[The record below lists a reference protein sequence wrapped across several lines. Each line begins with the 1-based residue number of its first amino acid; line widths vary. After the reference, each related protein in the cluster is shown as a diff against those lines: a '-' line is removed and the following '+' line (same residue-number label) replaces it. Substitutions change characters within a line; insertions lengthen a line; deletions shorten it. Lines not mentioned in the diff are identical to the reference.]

1 MRRQLQMLP
10 LITKERLHQI
20 HYDLAG
26 KTVIVTGGTA
36 GIGKSTAEYL
46 LRQGCQVAIAGRR
59 SNADDI
65 AKELEASV
73 FPEKADTRRCIG
85 IAGDICDANARK
97 QLVEQTLATFGK
109 IDALVNSAG
118 IALLDKAE
126 DVREEDWDAV
136 LSVDLKASFFM
147 AQEVGRYMISAKVPG
162 SIVSITSQ
170 AGIVALERHAAYCA
184 AKAGLTAMT
193 QVLALEWGK
202 YGIRVNAVA
211 PTIVL
216 TELGHAVWDGPVG
229 DAFKQNMP
237 SKRFAEPEEIAAVIA
252 FLISDASGMITGH
265 NLVVD
270 GGFTIQ

>member
-1 MRRQLQMLP
+1 MLP

-65 AKELEASV
+65 AKELEASA
-73 FPEKADTRRCIG
+73 FPEKSDVRRCIG

>member
-1 MRRQLQMLP
+1 MLP
-10 LITKERLHQI
+10 IITKEQLDHI
-20 HYDLAG
+20 HYHLAG

-46 LRQGCQVAIAGRR
+46 LRQGCQVVIAGRR
-59 SNADDI
+59 SNADEI
-65 AKELEASV
+65 AQELEASV
-73 FPEKADTRRCIG
+73 LTEKADKRRCIG
-85 IAGDICDANARK
+85 IAGDICDSAYRR
-97 QLVEQTLATFGK
+97 QLVEQTLAAFGK

-126 DVREEDWDAV
+126 DVKEEDWDAV

-147 AQEVGRYMISAKVPG
+147 AQEVGRYMIAAEKTG
-162 SIVSITSQ
+162 SIVNITSQ
-170 AGIVALERHAAYCA
+170 AGIVALERHVAYCA

-193 QVLALEWGK
+193 QVLALEWGR
-202 YGIRVNAVA
+202 YGIRINAVA

-216 TELGHAVWDGPVG
+216 TELGHAAWDGPVG

-252 FLISDASGMITGH
+252 FLLSDASGMITGH
-265 NLVVD
+265 SLVVD

>member
-1 MRRQLQMLP
+1 MLP

-46 LRQGCQVAIAGRR
+46 LRQGCQVVLAGRR
-59 SNADDI
+59 SNADEI

-73 FPEKADTRRCIG
+73 PCEHSNARRCIG
-85 IAGDICDANARK
+85 IAGDIGDAAYRK
-97 QLVEQTLATFGK
+97 LLVEQTLAAFGK

-118 IALLDKAE
+118 INILDKAE
-126 DVREEDWDAV
+126 DVKEEDWDAI
-136 LSVDLKASFFM
+136 LAVDLKASFFM
-147 AQEVGRYMISAKVPG
+147 AQEVGRHMISAKAPG
-162 SIVSITSQ
+162 SIVNITSQ
-170 AGIVALERHAAYCA
+170 AGIVALERHVAYCA
-184 AKAGLTAMT
+184 AKAGVTAMT
-193 QVLALEWGK
+193 EVLALEWGK

-216 TELGHAVWDGPVG
+216 TELGHAAWDGPVG
-229 DAFKQNMP
+229 EAFKQNMP
-237 SKRFAEPEEIAAVIA
+237 SRRFAEPEEIAAVIA
-252 FLISDASGMITGH
+252 FLLSDASGMITGH
-265 NLVVD
+265 SLVVD